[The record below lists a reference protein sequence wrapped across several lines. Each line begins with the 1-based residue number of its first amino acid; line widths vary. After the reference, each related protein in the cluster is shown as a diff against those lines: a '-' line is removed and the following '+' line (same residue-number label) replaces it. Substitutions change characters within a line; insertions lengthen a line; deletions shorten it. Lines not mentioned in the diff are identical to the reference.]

1 LVMWCIE
8 PMDPARRM
16 ELIARGTEEIITK
29 EELKTLL
36 ETKARPRG
44 YWGFE
49 LSGFLHLGT
58 GLVCGNK
65 IKDFIEA
72 GFDFVMFL
80 ADTHS
85 FINRKLGGKWEN
97 IKIAGDYFRHG
108 FTALG
113 IDPSK
118 VRYVRA
124 SEIMNKFEYWFKAI
138 QIARSSTINRMR
150 RALPIMGR
158 EITAEDVEAAFLWY
172 PALQAADIFDLDL
185 HVAAAGL
192 DQRKAHML
200 ARDVGEKLGWRLP
213 ICVHM
218 PLLPGL
224 TEAKQRMEYDEDR
237 IISTRIAGKMSKSV
251 PQSTITIHDSPEEIR
266 EKINGAFCLPKQVD
280 GNPITE
286 IARLIVFRDEK
297 ASLEIERPVKY
308 GGSLELQNYAELEKA
323 YLEGKLHPL
332 DLKQAVAEA
341 LVEILKPVRDYF
353 AKNPEPLEAMKNIA
367 ATR

>member
-1 LVMWCIE
+1 
-8 PMDPARRM
+8 M
-16 ELIARGTEEIITK
+16 ELVTRGTEEIVTRD
-29 EELKTLL
+29 ELKTLL
-36 ETKARPRG
+36 ETKARPRA

-65 IKDFIEA
+65 IKDFIDA

-85 FINRKLGGKWEN
+85 FINKKLGGIWEN
-97 IKIAGDYFRHG
+97 IKIAAEYFRHG

-200 ARDVGEKLGWRLP
+200 ARDAGEKLRWRLP
-213 ICVHM
+213 VCVHM

-224 TEAKQRMEYDEDR
+224 TEAKQKMDYDEDSK
-237 IISTRIAGKMSKSV
+237 ISARIAGKMSKSI

-266 EKINGAFCLPKQVD
+266 EKINGAFCLPKQVE

-286 IARLIVFRDEK
+286 IARLIIFRGEN
-297 ASLEIERPVKY
+297 ASLAIKRLAKY
-308 GGSLELQNYAELEKA
+308 GGTLELQSYGELEKA

-332 DLKQAVAEA
+332 DLKEAVTEA

-353 AKNPEPLEAMKNIA
+353 AKNPQPLEAMKKIA
-367 ATR
+367 VTR